1 MEIKRFIGGILEA
14 NGYVISDPDSGECW
28 IIDPG
33 YRPKVFSQYVIK
45 QGLHPQGILLTH
57 HHSDHTGGAAQ
68 VRRSLDCPVYLHRAD
83 CDAYGEHVDVYLE
96 GSEGLALGE
105 ERFQV
110 LHTPGHTKGSV
121 CFLFRKS
128 RCCFTGDFV
137 FNVDLGRTDLA
148 DGSEE
153 EMERSILQEAER
165 WAGDITIYPGHGDD
179 CTMRTVRRINQEYI
193 DIVAAAK
200 RQR

>member
-57 HHSDHTGGAAQ
+57 HHSDHTGGAAL

-96 GSEGLALGE
+96 GGEGLALGE

-165 WAGDITIYPGHGDD
+165 WTGDITIYPGHGDD
-179 CTMRTVRRINQEYI
+179 CIMRTVRRINQEYI